1 MLECWGGESRGIKL
15 SHFFILQVGR
25 EGLPQKE
32 RGEPRVHSPLGTESG
47 QPRPPES
54 ERRAARL
61 LLIHSDVR
69 MLSEHLQ

>member
-1 MLECWGGESRGIKL
+1 MLECWGGISRDQTVPFL
-15 SHFFILQVGR
+15 HFTGG

-32 RGEPRVHSPLGTESG
+32 RGEQRVHSPLGTESG

-54 ERRAARL
+54 ERGAARL